1 MVKPSHP
8 APQAPS
14 ASMRC
19 TPNLLDTIC
28 TAPNFLDTIEPRLG
42 TRVPPVYNKS
52 VQRQYI
58 TSRCSA
64 RHIYA
69 YTHASSGPHQ

>member
-42 TRVPPVYNKS
+42 TRPL
-52 VQRQYI
+52 
-58 TSRCSA
+58 TS
-64 RHIYA
+64 
-69 YTHASSGPHQ
+69 